1 MIITTKIARILGTAG
16 LLLSASL
23 ASAEVVVIVNAASPI
38 SSATADDIAKVFL
51 GKANDLGGNDVVPV
65 DQSEGSAV
73 RTQFYEKVVQKN
85 ESQLTAYWSRLIF
98 TGKGTPPKQVGK
110 DADVVDSV
118 ATDEEA
124 VGYVDSSAVAEGVK
138 VIFTAK

>member
-1 MIITTKIARILGTAG
+1 MIITKTIARMLGTAG

-38 SSATADDIAKVFL
+38 SSASADDIAQVYL
-51 GKANDLGGNDVVPV
+51 GKRSELGGNDVVPV
-65 DQSEGSAV
+65 DQSEGNAPRGV
-73 RTQFYEKVVQKN
+73 FYDKVVQKN

-98 TGKGTPPKQVGK
+98 TGKGSPPKQVGG
-110 DADVVDSV
+110 DADVVDAV
-118 ATDEEA
+118 AMDEEA

-138 VIFTAK
+138 VIYTVK

>member
-1 MIITTKIARILGTAG
+1 MIITTKIARLLGTAG

-23 ASAEVVVIVNAASPI
+23 ASAEVVVIVNAASPVN
-38 SSATADDIAKVFL
+38 SASADDIAQVFL
-51 GKANDLGGNDVVPV
+51 GKSNDLGGNDVVPV
-65 DQSEGSAV
+65 DQSEGNAA
-73 RTQFYEKVVQKN
+73 RNQFYEKVVQKN

-98 TGKGTPPKQVGK
+98 TGKGAPPKQVGG
-110 DADVVDSV
+110 DADVVDAV

-138 VIFTAK
+138 VIYTAK